1 LHPSS
6 VTKISLAPAPHKSLI
21 CFLLCSIP

>member
-6 VTKISLAPAPHKSLI
+6 VTKISLAPAHKSLI
-21 CFLLCSIP
+21 CLLLCSIP